1 MTIDLTEQTEHDP
14 ATPDI
19 RFAISERLTAFERTQ
34 MESTGHNP
42 DDFFVLVGV
51 PFEQNMQTAVADG
64 RLMVQGAFST
74 PMPVINQ
81 RHTLLD
87 AAGRAAEAN
96 MLAAVT
102 VRMIVRKSVA
112 AIPASDPASVFMACV
127 KAHEGYS
134 AVLASLRSTIPARSE
149 YLSDDTL
156 AFFTLTYQEASMI
169 SYRIQRLGLVG
180 VVFVDHTPSIATAAS
195 LNQDQGTSRA
205 HDHTLSYLPMWT
217 DADRTALW
225 TAVLQAAPPIDLQR
239 VRGLAESQGVTVPR
253 LASEAPVVPVAM
265 LEDAGGEQTTGVFGE
280 LLARL
285 SERMG

>member
-1 MTIDLTEQTEHDP
+1 MTDLTEHTEDP

-34 MESTGHNP
+34 MEATGLNP

-112 AIPASDPASVFMACV
+112 AIPAADPASVFMTCV

-149 YLSDDTL
+149 YLADDTL

-195 LNQDQGTSRA
+195 LNPDPGTPRE
-205 HDHTLSYLPMWT
+205 HDHTLRYLPMWG
-217 DADRTALW
+217 DADRAALW
-225 TAVLQAAPPIDLQR
+225 TAVLQTAPPIDLQR
-239 VRGLAESQGVTVPR
+239 VRELAEAQGVTVPR

-265 LEDAGGEQTTGVFGE
+265 LEDAGGEQTAGVFGE

-285 SERMG
+285 SERMGAG